1 MVIQHRSAHDM
12 LTKQQPQ
19 LFPRRDRPRPGLT
32 AKDAGV
38 VLVYRPKDPN
48 EDSVVINGMTIDQ
61 NGLSH
66 VGPHP
71 ELKKWVNKVLRV
83 EVKLP
88 NKEERV
94 PAIKSP
100 LTNAAQPPVP
110 TRTKAPKAINQAEP
124 VKRGAPPTAL
134 EVVQSIR
141 QKEMKMLGQIP
152 ADDNNVSA
160 SQTAIESSVPE
171 ATSANPDL
179 ELVNLDAPDGVDQE
193 ALALD
198 VAEAAAEADAEAEAY
213 ASQSNEESSVNF
225 SNEASS
231 IDESD
236 LRVKC
241 PKMPDLRVFAA
252 QYDLKSR
259 NYEDLII
266 KLISIGAVRDDS
278 EEKEEAPAE
287 YGATITPA
295 PDGVSEE

>member
-1 MVIQHRSAHDM
+1 MVIRHQSAHDM

-19 LFPRRDRPRPGLT
+19 LFPRRDRPRSGLT

-88 NKEERV
+88 NKEEKV
-94 PAIKSP
+94 SAPKSP

-110 TRTKAPKAINQAEP
+110 TRAKAPQAINQAEP

-141 QKEMKMLGQIP
+141 QKEMKLLGQIS

-160 SQTAIESSVPE
+160 SQTAIKSATTE

-179 ELVNLDAPDGVDQE
+179 ELVNLDVPDEVDQE

-198 VAEAAAEADAEAEAY
+198 VAEAAAEAEAEAEAY
-213 ASQSNEESSVNF
+213 VSQSDEEPSVNS
-225 SNEASS
+225 SN
-231 IDESD
+231 
-236 LRVKC
+236 R
-241 PKMPDLRVFAA
+241 
-252 QYDLKSR
+252 KS
-259 NYEDLII
+259 
-266 KLISIGAVRDDS
+266 V
-278 EEKEEAPAE
+278 
-287 YGATITPA
+287 
-295 PDGVSEE
+295 V